1 VEYNIERNP
10 SARSELIRL
19 SGSTSI
25 PFIDVEGTYIQGY
38 SPEAIT
44 QAVEKKR

>member
-1 VEYNIERNP
+1 VEYNIDHDP

-25 PFIDVEGTYIQGY
+25 PFIDIEGIYIQGY
-38 SPEAIT
+38 SSEAIT